1 MARVLSGLLSRNGVG
16 PLSLLVVML
25 ALLSVAATP
34 PPAGAA
40 GSGTSD
46 ALKADLTSLVGQ
58 LSGSS
63 PSRGQVHAAKAKL
76 IAAGYDDQIGGI
88 SAARVIGDLDCIS
101 RNVQKARNASQRGT
115 VRARFTDARRC
126 RGDLAKLASTG
137 GAKGLA
143 SDLAGVNA
151 TLKTMGSKA
160 VAGKAFGAAATALR
174 KTQSAIVARRFSG
187 DTLHGVPASQVYDDI
202 ECIDVK
208 VEAGRASG
216 AASCAKR
223 LLRRSKSLAPAKPPV
238 TFGSDLTGTAVT
250 LPDRFAPEDT
260 EFWTRALTVAAAG
273 MVTEFRLKT
282 GDSPIDLPLRF
293 SVVRP
298 RGDGTV
304 VVVTTTNPIYP
315 LKAHDAGVHTYP
327 TSGLS
332 FVCCKVQAGD
342 IITVDNSGTTT
353 PNAYV
358 WFAAQ
363 SGATTFS
370 HTSNGDSQN
379 AAVVWSPI
387 THAGYEVLLQVVLQ
401 PE

>member
-1 MARVLSGLLSRNGVG
+1 MARVLSGLLPRNGVG

-25 ALLSVAATP
+25 ALLGAAA

-46 ALKADLTSLVGQ
+46 ALKADLTSLVEQ

-63 PSRGQVHAAKAKL
+63 LSRGAVHAAKAKL
-76 IAAGYDDQIGGI
+76 ITAAYSDQVGGVSAAG
-88 SAARVIGDLDCIS
+88 VIGDFDCIS
-101 RNVQKARNASQRGT
+101 RNVQKARNASRRGMI
-115 VRARFTDARRC
+115 RARFTDARSC

-151 TLKTMGSKA
+151 TLKAMGSKA
-160 VAGKAFGAAATALR
+160 VAGKGFGAAATALR
-174 KTQSAIVARRFSG
+174 KTQSAIVARRFS
-187 DTLHGVPASQVYDDI
+187 DATLHGVPVSQVYDDI

-208 VEAGRASG
+208 IEAGRASG

-223 LLRRSKSLAPAKPPV
+223 LLRRSKSLAPAKDPV
-238 TFGSDLTGTAVT
+238 TFGSDLTGAAVT
-250 LPDRFAPEDT
+250 LPDRFAPDDT
-260 EFWTRALTVAAAG
+260 EFWTSALTVPAAG
-273 MVTEFRLKT
+273 MITEFRLKT

-304 VVVTTTNPIYP
+304 VVITTTNPIYP
-315 LKAHDAGVHTYP
+315 LKAHDAGVHAYP

-353 PNAYV
+353 PGAYV
-358 WFAAQ
+358 WFATQ
-363 SGATTFS
+363 PGTTTFS

-379 AAVVWSPI
+379 AGVVWTPI